1 MQFLNQIHKTYP
13 RYTRDH
19 LQAIIR
25 ALFEIEVKKELI
37 DKALEFSLK
46 NELYNG
52 SEFKQVLAV
61 LLSQEDSVKPN
72 AKIILL
78 DHKNL
83 EKANQIPHKSNIEDY
98 EKIVNPVNQK

>member
-1 MQFLNQIHKTYP
+1 M
-13 RYTRDH
+13 
-19 LQAIIR
+19 
-25 ALFEIEVKKELI
+25 EVKRELI

-61 LLSQEDSVKPN
+61 FLSQEDSVKPN